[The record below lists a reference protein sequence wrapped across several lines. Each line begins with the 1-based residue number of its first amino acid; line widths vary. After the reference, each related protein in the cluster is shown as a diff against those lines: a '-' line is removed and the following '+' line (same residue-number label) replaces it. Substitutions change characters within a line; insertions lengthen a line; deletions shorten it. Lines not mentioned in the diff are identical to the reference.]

1 MRCVNSL
8 WVYRS
13 WEARLSSAS
22 SYFICPFPEAQQAEV
37 PCWKC
42 PLDEFLNSSINFT
55 VFVRVKSI
63 DVAREFD
70 ASILL
75 EFDVGGQP
83 LILSRPVRVEDPVQ
97 IYMSI
102 EPFWIGRVITGYD
115 LSLATPSIDGVLNA
129 HYFVAETTRFTIDE
143 GVERRINEVSYPLIG
158 QGVPI
163 RTILLML
170 FKLGKGSSE
179 FIMEALVDE
188 GV

>member
-1 MRCVNSL
+1 
-8 WVYRS
+8 
-13 WEARLSSAS
+13 
-22 SYFICPFPEAQQAEV
+22 
-37 PCWKC
+37 
-42 PLDEFLNSSINFT
+42 
-55 VFVRVKSI
+55 
-63 DVAREFD
+63 
-70 ASILL
+70 
-75 EFDVGGQP
+75 
-83 LILSRPVRVEDPVQ
+83 
-97 IYMSI
+97 MSI

-158 QGVPI
+158 QGAPI

-170 FKLGKGSSE
+170 FKLGKGSLE